1 MKKRVDK
8 VSSWELVVL
17 AGVSVGLF
25 AILVGSKQT
34 VKQRDY
40 DVKYEAARLS
50 AEAFQAVRDFR
61 VRTGLAIDDINDP
74 NRTGLIGTQYSLTT
88 YGRGDQSGAMT
99 ATNPNFVA
107 VVISLLRKAGV
118 KAGDVVAVGL
128 NGSLPALNIEVL
140 AACKALGATPVVVS
154 AVSSGMWGANDSRLT
169 WLDIETLLNQS
180 GILEFKSQAASLGG
194 DGDNGRGLSPEGR
207 ALLDSAISRNGV
219 PRLNPASLDEAV
231 ARRMELY
238 SREAQGRR
246 IRAFVNVG
254 SSAANVGEGVR
265 PLPTGRINRRPEQ
278 LPAPSVVRAMAE
290 KGAAVIN
297 LTDVARLAYRY
308 RFPVAP
314 IPLPALARGRLFV
327 ERKYPVGLALAFA
340 VVIVVLLFFV
350 IEYDLDYYLRRLF
363 GRAAVVGEPA
373 KKE

>member
-1 MKKRVDK
+1 MKKRVEK
-8 VSSWELVVL
+8 VSSWELIVL

-34 VKQRDY
+34 MKQRDY
-40 DVKYEAARLS
+40 DVKYQAAKLT
-50 AEAFQAVRDFR
+50 ADAFEAVRDFR
-61 VRTGLAIDDINDP
+61 VRAGLTIDETNDP

-107 VVISLLRKAGV
+107 VVISLLRRAGV
-118 KAGDVVAVGL
+118 KTGDVVAVGL

-140 AACKALGATPVVVS
+140 AACQALGATPVIIS
-154 AVSSGMWGANDSRLT
+154 AVSSGMWGANDPRLT
-169 WLDIETLLNQS
+169 WLDIEALLNRN
-180 GILEFKSQAASLGG
+180 GILGFKSRAASLGG

-207 ALLDSAISRNGV
+207 AWLDSAISRNGV
-219 PRLNPASLDEAV
+219 MRLHAESLGEAV
-231 ARRMELY
+231 ARRMEIY

-254 SSAANVGEGVR
+254 NSVANLGEAAK
-265 PLPTGRINRRPEQ
+265 PLPTGRISRRPEQ

-290 KGAAVIN
+290 KGAAIIN
-297 LTDVARLAYRY
+297 LTDVPRLAWRY

-314 IPLPALARGRLFV
+314 IPLPPLAKGRLFV
-327 ERKYPVGLALAFA
+327 ERKYPVGLALIFT

-350 IEYDLDYYLRRLF
+350 IEYDLDYYRRRLF
-363 GRAAVVGEPA
+363 GRATAISETM
-373 KKE
+373 KK